1 MLQTR
6 LYRSLNAITSLRY
19 VIIVLLLSSCLT
31 VASNPRLTI
40 VAVVEG
46 LHQENLKELRD
57 FWQEGGLR
65 TLSEEAFQTNLSFPH
80 MVYGGAESTATL
92 MTGTTPNVHGISM
105 DYYFNRSNRRI
116 HPILADD
123 RENGIGTPDRLSAR
137 SLLAPTLSDKMR
149 MRYGKQCKIYALGIH
164 AANTLIM
171 GGHAA
176 NACCWIGN
184 PTPYDSL
191 RWVSTSYYSEG
202 LPSAADD
209 MNMSGRF
216 NQLAS
221 RVWTPRMDIAM
232 YNHATEREKKKSF
245 SYPVQEHLSQTPTAN
260 TLVVELALS
269 LQEKEQLGKD
279 LTPDLLLL
287 ELTTISPKAQS
298 DHIATAEQE
307 DMYLWLNQD
316 IGYLMEQL
324 NKRIGKENYRLVIVG
339 KPSLGIGKEQLQL
352 ANIPCQYFN
361 VEHAAALTSTYLMAL
376 YGHERWIDGGYGQSI
391 YLNRTLIEQKRL
403 SISTIQQQVANFL
416 LEFAGVQ
423 AAFPSYDVYHSP
435 LLASTINKHSAGDV
449 VFVLEPGWQLTHNED
464 QAIDYVIEQEVQV
477 PLLLWSGA
485 AFAHPNYTMD
495 ATHLVQLLLQ

>member
-6 LYRSLNAITSLRY
+6 LYRSLNTPIALRY
-19 VIIVLLLSSCLT
+19 FIVALLLSSCLT
-31 VASNPRLTI
+31 ALSHPRLTI
-40 VAVVEG
+40 VVVVDG

-57 FWQEGGLR
+57 YWQEGGLR

-80 MVYGGAESTATL
+80 IVYGGAESTATL

-116 HPILADD
+116 HPILVDN
-123 RENGIGTPDRLSAR
+123 RENGIGTPDKLSAR

-149 MRYGKQCKIYALGIH
+149 MQYGKQSKIYAIGIH
-164 AANTLIM
+164 ASNTIIM

-209 MNMSGRF
+209 MNISGRF

-221 RVWTPRMDIAM
+221 RIWTPRMDISM

-245 SYPVQEHLSQTPTAN
+245 SYPVQDYLQQTPTAN
-260 TLVVELALS
+260 TLVIELALAM
-269 LQEKEQLGKD
+269 QEKEQLGKD

-298 DHIATAEQE
+298 DFITTAEQE

-316 IGYLMEQL
+316 IGFLMEQL
-324 NKRIGKENYRLVIVG
+324 NKRIGQENYRLVVVG
-339 KPSLGIGKEQLQL
+339 KPTLGIGKDRLQL
-352 ANIPCQYFN
+352 ANIPCQNFN

-423 AAFPSYDVYHSP
+423 AAFPAYDVYHSQ

-449 VFVLEPGWQLTHNED
+449 VFVLEPGWQLTHDDD
-464 QAIDYVIEQEVQV
+464 QVIDHVIEQNVQV
-477 PLLLWSGA
+477 PLLLWSGT
-485 AFAHPNYTMD
+485 AFAHPNYPMD
-495 ATHLVQLLLQ
+495 ATQLVPLLMQ